1 MICREGWPWLI
12 GAAILWGVIFR
23 VWGPAWSLP
32 VVLLIGWLIFLFR
45 DPGRQVPPLPLAV
58 VAPVDGKVTEVVQY
72 HDGVLPGKWTRI
84 AIRTNHLGAY
94 TVRSPIEGSIRD
106 VREEARDVDPARLT
120 CGLWVRSEE
129 QDNVVLLFPGRR
141 RRFAPKSFIRYGE
154 RVGRASASP
163 ICDWRRRPRYTCP
176 RPRKFRFLQVT
187 AYSPGPLFSRIWPEI
202 SAAGLIQ
209 VFSGAPRHG
218 NMGLPGAPVSIRRST
233 QGTRLYGKAK

>member
-141 RRFAPKSFIRYGE
+141 RRFAPKSFVRYGE
-154 RVGRASASP
+154 RVGQGQ
-163 ICDWRRRPRYTCP
+163 
-176 RPRKFRFLQVT
+176 RFAYLRLAPKAEVYLPAT
-187 AYSPGPLFSRIWPEI
+187 AE
-202 SAAGLIQ
+202 IQ
-209 VFSGAPRHG
+209 VSAGDRVFAGTTVLADLAG
-218 NMGLPGAPVSIRRST
+218 N
-233 QGTRLYGKAK
+233 